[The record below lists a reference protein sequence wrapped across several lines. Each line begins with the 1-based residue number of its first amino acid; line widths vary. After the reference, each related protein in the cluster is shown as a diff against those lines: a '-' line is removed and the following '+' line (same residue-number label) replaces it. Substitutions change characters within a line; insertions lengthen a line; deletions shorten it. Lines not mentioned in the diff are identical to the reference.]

1 MGPRRPSSATDV
13 DSRMPFASAE
23 ALLWGPEMKQQHAHL
38 LTEMRTLQKHHEEY
52 EARIRSTEHVAEAAE
67 AATSRV
73 RHLEQQLAAIEAE
86 DDDKAFEKWAAGE
99 MTRLGIFVDTNK
111 HVRQKQIELDN
122 VVSHAVDDLDKLKQ
136 VPRELNGVLR
146 RLDLLEAGRNQDAR
160 RIKSLEQEVTRL
172 KSTRQDPKSKS
183 KSKSKSNTAGPQTVS
198 RPRHGMLGSVTPSQ
212 LFNAG
217 TSEVTSDTDDEDLIL
232 MPGFA
237 REEIQVPQSPEM
249 RERPIQPVYAAPVA
263 TQLVHHNRPTH
274 PSAPAPVPIP
284 TRKPRPRARVAPP
297 PTQLTGNAITRKRK
311 QPTKEPQTQRLTRAQ
326 AKKIQEQDAEERK
339 SHVTGSESLLPP
351 TQLVEPAL
359 SLRKKQK
366 TAHDQGLDD
375 IKTRSSTAIRPTGR
389 APATAKRN
397 APANQSKN
405 TAIEPTQLVTR
416 SPIKSKVPKAT
427 TAPIRLP
434 SPFQWSTANEPKE
447 KSLIVILRSPQ
458 KAKRIE
464 HSESDD
470 MQTTVADRAKK
481 SPRKAAA
488 PPLSRLKAIPKPPS
502 SRNTGS
508 RAEPVVRSGTRKNPP
523 RTKQEVSE
531 LDDFWYPSEAN
542 EPH

>member
-111 HVRQKQIELDN
+111 HVRQKQIELDS
-122 VVSHAVDDLDKLKQ
+122 VVSHAMDDLDKLKH
-136 VPRELNGVLR
+136 VPRELKGVLR
-146 RLDLLEAGRNQDAR
+146 RLDLLETGRNQDAR
-160 RIKSLEQEVTRL
+160 RITSLEQEVTRL
-172 KSTRQDPKSKS
+172 KSTRQDPNSN
-183 KSKSKSNTAGPQTVS
+183 SNTAGPQTVS
-198 RPRHGMLGSVTPSQ
+198 KPQHGMLRSMTPSQ
-212 LFNAG
+212 LLNAG

-232 MPGFA
+232 MPSFP
-237 REEIQVPQSPEM
+237 REDIQVPRSPEM
-249 RERPIQPVYAAPVA
+249 RESRYLYFSCASRSSGEVSKAETDAETFDPQLYVA
-263 TQLVHHNRPTH
+263 TSGRRTETSP
-274 PSAPAPVPIP
+274 
-284 TRKPRPRARVAPP
+284 VAPP

-339 SHVTGSESLLPP
+339 PHVTGSESLLPP

-366 TAHDQGLDD
+366 TAHDQGSDD
-375 IKTRSSTAIRPTGR
+375 IKTRSSTATRPTGR

-397 APANQSKN
+397 AAANQSRN

-416 SPIKSKVPKAT
+416 SPAKSNIPKT
-427 TAPIRLP
+427 TTSPTKRRNP
-434 SPFQWSTANEPKE
+434 SPVRPSVANEQGK
-447 KSLIVILRSPQ
+447 KSLVVILRSPQ
-458 KAKRIE
+458 KATRIE
-464 HSESDD
+464 RSESDD

-488 PPLSRLKAIPKPPS
+488 APLSRLKAIPKPS
-502 SRNTGS
+502 SS
-508 RAEPVVRSGTRKNPP
+508 LSLRARAIRAF
-523 RTKQEVSE
+523 E
-531 LDDFWYPSEAN
+531 LS
-542 EPH
+542 

>member
-1 MGPRRPSSATDV
+1 MLP
-13 DSRMPFASAE
+13 
-23 ALLWGPEMKQQHAHL
+23 HL
-38 LTEMRTLQKHHEEY
+38 ADEQRQVRTP
-52 EARIRSTEHVAEAAE
+52 
-67 AATSRV
+67 
-73 RHLEQQLAAIEAE
+73 
-86 DDDKAFEKWAAGE
+86 
-99 MTRLGIFVDTNK
+99 
-111 HVRQKQIELDN
+111 
-122 VVSHAVDDLDKLKQ
+122 
-136 VPRELNGVLR
+136 VPRPV
-146 RLDLLEAGRNQDAR
+146 
-160 RIKSLEQEVTRL
+160 
-172 KSTRQDPKSKS
+172 
-183 KSKSKSNTAGPQTVS
+183 
-198 RPRHGMLGSVTPSQ
+198 
-212 LFNAG
+212 
-217 TSEVTSDTDDEDLIL
+217 
-232 MPGFA
+232 
-237 REEIQVPQSPEM
+237 
-249 RERPIQPVYAAPVA
+249 QPVYAAPVA

-274 PSAPAPVPIP
+274 PSAPAPIPAPAPVPIP

-311 QPTKEPQTQRLTRAQ
+311 QPAKEPQTQRLTRAQ

-339 SHVTGSESLLPP
+339 PHVTSSESLLPP

-416 SPIKSKVPKAT
+416 SPAKSNIPKAT
-427 TAPIRLP
+427 TSPAKRRNP
-434 SPFQWSTANEPKE
+434 SPVRPSAVKE
-447 KSLIVILRSPQ
+447 GQQKSLVVILRSPQ
-458 KAKRIE
+458 KVTGTGR
-464 HSESDD
+464 SESDD
-470 MQTTVADRAKK
+470 MHTTVAGRAKK

-488 PPLSRLKAIPKPPS
+488 APLSRLKAIPKPSS

-508 RAEPVVRSGTRKNPP
+508 RVELAVGSGTRKNPL

>member
-38 LTEMRTLQKHHEEY
+38 LTEMRTLQKHHDEY

-136 VPRELNGVLR
+136 VPRELKGILR
-146 RLDLLEAGRNQDAR
+146 RLDLLETGRNQDAR
-160 RIKSLEQEVTRL
+160 RIESLEEEVTRL
-172 KSTRQDPKSKS
+172 QSTRRDP

-198 RPRHGMLGSVTPSQ
+198 KPQHGMLRSMTPSQ
-212 LFNAG
+212 LLNAG

-237 REEIQVPQSPEM
+237 REEIQVPRSPEM
-249 RERPIQPVYAAPVA
+249 RERSSNEVSKTETDAETFDPQLYVA
-263 TQLVHHNRPTH
+263 TSGRGTETNPNTCSKIE
-274 PSAPAPVPIP
+274 P
-284 TRKPRPRARVAPP
+284 
-297 PTQLTGNAITRKRK
+297 LTDKTITRKRK
-311 QPTKEPQTQRLTRAQ
+311 QPTKEPHTQRLTRAQ

-339 SHVTGSESLLPP
+339 PHVTDNESLLPP

-359 SLRKKQK
+359 SSRKKQK
-366 TAHDQGLDD
+366 TAHDQGSDS
-375 IKTRSSTAIRPTGR
+375 IKARSSTAMRPTGR

-397 APANQSKN
+397 AAANQSKT

-416 SPIKSKVPKAT
+416 SPAKSNIPEAT
-427 TAPIRLP
+427 TSPTDRRYASP
-434 SPFQWSTANEPKE
+434 SEFAMSVTNEQEP

-458 KAKRIE
+458 KATRIE
-464 HSESDD
+464 RSESDD
-470 MQTTVADRAKK
+470 TKTTVADRAKK
-481 SPRKAAA
+481 SPRKAALT
-488 PPLSRLKAIPKPPS
+488 PLSRSKAIPKPS
-502 SRNTGS
+502 STRIPGG
-508 RAEPVVRSGTRKNPP
+508 RSKPAVSATARILATMGRKP
-523 RTKQEVSE
+523 RWLSQLE
-531 LDDFWYPSEAN
+531 D
-542 EPH
+542 

>member
-23 ALLWGPEMKQQHAHL
+23 ALLWGPEMKKQHAHL

-122 VVSHAVDDLDKLKQ
+122 VVSHAVDDLDKLKH
-136 VPRELNGVLR
+136 VPRELKGVLR

-172 KSTRQDPKSKS
+172 KSARQDP
-183 KSKSKSNTAGPQTVS
+183 KSKSNTAGPQTVS
-198 RPRHGMLGSVTPSQ
+198 KPQHGMLRSMTPSQ

-237 REEIQVPQSPEM
+237 REEIQVPRSPEM
-249 RERPIQPVYAAPVA
+249 RE
-263 TQLVHHNRPTH
+263 
-274 PSAPAPVPIP
+274 
-284 TRKPRPRARVAPP
+284 RVAPP
-297 PTQLTGNAITRKRK
+297 PTQLTDKTITRKRK
-311 QPTKEPQTQRLTRAQ
+311 QPTKEPLTQRLTRAQ

-339 SHVTGSESLLPP
+339 PHVTGSESLLPP

-366 TAHDQGLDD
+366 TAHDQGLDN

-389 APATAKRN
+389 APATTKRN
-397 APANQSKN
+397 VAANQSRN

-416 SPIKSKVPKAT
+416 SPARSNIAKT
-427 TAPIRLP
+427 TTSPTKKRNP
-434 SPFQWSTANEPKE
+434 SPVRPSAPNEQGK
-447 KSLIVILRSPQ
+447 KSLVVILRSPQ
-458 KAKRIE
+458 KATRIE
-464 HSESDD
+464 RNESDD

-488 PPLSRLKAIPKPPS
+488 APLSRLKAIPKPPS

-508 RAEPVVRSGTRKNPP
+508 RAEPVVGSGTRKNPL

-531 LDDFWYPSEAN
+531 LDAFWYPSEAN